1 MTVFKV
7 KVADKFLI
15 GMVCKLGKKENEM
28 TFALLKHKTAQIIM
42 MTVLTT
48 SLSACETTPT
58 TKPVSI
64 EAAAVENTDFS
75 SYQTYYV
82 LDVPPGENEVAPP
95 KPFSRIVVEEAV
107 RNEMNALNYREVK
120 DKDSADMLVA
130 IQFSLKDET
139 QYKTKTTYE
148 TRLTNYNVYGNGYG
162 NGYGYGN
169 RGYGNRS
176 YGYGGY
182 GNRYSGYSYG
192 YGYRN
197 YYGYTTIP
205 RSTVVAENFRQGNML
220 IDLIDREKNAVIW
233 EAHASGEGEHDPEK
247 IKARVNMVV
256 GRLFHRHPQH
266 VETP

>member
-1 MTVFKV
+1 
-7 KVADKFLI
+7 
-15 GMVCKLGKKENEM
+15 MVCKHRERENDM
-28 TFALLKHKTAQIIM
+28 AFAFLKLKTAQIIM
-42 MTVLTT
+42 MTALAAF
-48 SLSACETTPT
+48 LSACETTPT

-64 EAAAVENTDFS
+64 ETAAVENTDFS
-75 SYQTYYV
+75 TYQTYYV

-95 KPFSRIVVEEAV
+95 KPFSRVVVEEAV
-107 RNEMNALNYREVK
+107 RNEMNALNYREVE

-130 IQFSLKDET
+130 IQFSLKDEI

-148 TRLTNYNVYGNGYG
+148 TRLTNYSGYG

-169 RGYGNRS
+169 RGYGRSS

-182 GNRYSGYSYG
+182 GSRYSGYSYG

-233 EAHASGEGEHDPEK
+233 EAHASGEGEQDPEK

-256 GRLFHRHPQH
+256 GRLFDRHPHQ
-266 VETP
+266 VETALEPT